1 MKNGMPP
8 LIWGGIFV
16 ERFDMT
22 LDLNGVKFGS
32 KDEVEDLCRFI
43 ASRLHYLNRTAMGES
58 RFVWELADMMKR
70 AGTVFAEHYDDKA
83 TRAAF
88 GDGYSQGTVA
98 REDMPAA
105 LFALMY
111 PTKDD

>member
-1 MKNGMPP
+1 MPP

-58 RFVWELADMMKR
+58 RFV
-70 AGTVFAEHYDDKA
+70 
-83 TRAAF
+83 
-88 GDGYSQGTVA
+88 
-98 REDMPAA
+98 
-105 LFALMY
+105 
-111 PTKDD
+111 